1 MRLTTDELIEM
12 KGKVVKVLVEIKKE
26 YFGIIENLVE
36 ASAPN
41 PSNLIASIIIDGKI
55 IDLPKIS
62 NLELID

>member
-1 MRLTTDELIEM
+1 M
-12 KGKVVKVLVEIKKE
+12 EIKKE